1 MVSAYEQGVSV
12 DQIAN
17 IFQRSTISIY
27 LKLQGMGKLTP
38 DQVAIALGRSAG
50 ETAGRH
56 TRH

>member
-1 MVSAYEQGVSV
+1 MVRAYEQGVSV

-50 ETAGRH
+50 EAADQH

>member
-1 MVSAYEQGVSV
+1 MVRAYEQGVSV

-17 IFQRSTISIY
+17 IFQRSPTSIY